1 MIRVLDVYG
10 APDFGLRVLILLL
23 LWLLRTCARHASMHT
38 TGCPNKFRI
47 AKKNLFKSQAARYKK
62 FDAFL
67 LKILW

>member
-38 TGCPNKFRI
+38 TGCPNKFRT
-47 AKKNLFKSQAARYKK
+47 AKKSDKSQAARYKK

>member
-47 AKKNLFKSQAARYKK
+47 AKKKSLQIASGKVQ
-62 FDAFL
+62 
-67 LKILW
+67 KI

>member
-47 AKKNLFKSQAARYKK
+47 AKK
-62 FDAFL
+62 
-67 LKILW
+67 I